1 MELNRIKKYTPA
13 GLPFLQAQILQQIY
27 LDITTNKTTDLKI
40 LSGISDYPQ
49 ESKILKNAIDSL
61 ITKNFIYGSLQEG
74 FSIPEEKFDFFQK
87 IVKELD
93 HNGKVYSSKIVDHIN
108 KNSSQLKLFLQT
120 KSISEL
126 NTYGVIHK
134 WYDYLEDFPY
144 SLIEEKFVEYNL
156 KDDSLV
162 VDPFCG
168 SGTTLVTGN
177 MFHNNAIGFDANP
190 LMTFVSK
197 VKTTW
202 NIDIT
207 KLSDIIKKVGNE
219 FITRVKTLKDN
230 SFQNGF
236 LKYMPKKE
244 LNQWLSPRLQQEVS
258 LLKDIIIKT
267 DNNDIRELLLL
278 TMSKSCFDASYVSL
292 CPGTTFY
299 PFREKKEFWNIFTEK
314 IIQMHDDLK
323 AIQVHNHYGTS
334 KLISDTCLN
343 AQNYLDNDSIDFII
357 TSPPY
362 PNDLEYTRQTR
373 LELYLLD
380 FVKSMDDIQKIKR
393 KMAKGSTK
401 LIFKES
407 NSEIFID
414 KFQSVKYVSSK
425 IFERTK
431 DKNWGFDYPRMVRE
445 YFGDMYLCMKEF
457 YPLMKSKSH
466 FLLVVGDQTIK
477 GVFIPVCDIL
487 IELAKD
493 IGYKNCRKE
502 PFRIRRSTGHDIPL
516 PEDIIILE
524 R

>member
-1 MELNRIKKYTPA
+1 MALTQNKKYTPS
-13 GLPFLQAQILQQIY
+13 GLPFLQAQILKQIY
-27 LDITTNKTTDLKI
+27 LYISKNKSTDINL
-40 LSGISDYPQ
+40 LSKISDYPPQ
-49 ESKILKNAIDSL
+49 SKILNNAIETL
-61 ITKNFIYGSLQEG
+61 VNKNFIIGSFSEG
-74 FSIPEEKFDFFQK
+74 FVVPEDRFDFFQQVIK
-87 IVKELD
+87 NFD
-93 HNGKVYSSKIVDHIN
+93 CNGKVYSSKIINHIN
-108 KNSSQLKLFLQT
+108 NNSTQVDLFIET
-120 KSISEL
+120 KSISDL
-126 NTYGVIHK
+126 NRFGVIHK

-144 SLIEEKFVEYNL
+144 SLIEDKFIEYKL
-156 KDDSLV
+156 KNDSIV

-168 SGTTLVTGN
+168 SGTTMVTAN
-177 MFHNNAIGFDANP
+177 MFHYDAIGFDANP

-202 NIDIT
+202 DIHISKLNENIRKI
-207 KLSDIIKKVGNE
+207 SDEFIKK
-219 FITRVKTLKDN
+219 VKTLKEN

-236 LKYMPKKE
+236 LQTMPKKE

-258 LLKDIIIKT
+258 LLKSIISEI
-267 DNNDIRELLLL
+267 NDKKIRDLLLMA
-278 TMSKSCFDASYVSL
+278 MSKSCFDASYVSL

-299 PFREKKEFWNIFTEK
+299 PFREKEEFWNLFTDK
-314 IIQMHDDLK
+314 IIQIYYDLK
-323 AIQVHNHYGTS
+323 AIQIHNHYGKT
-334 KLISDTCLN
+334 KTITDTCLN
-343 AQNYLDNDSIDFII
+343 AQSYMKENSIDFII

-380 FVKSMDDIQKIKR
+380 FVENMNDIQKIKR
-393 KMAKGSTK
+393 RMAKGSTK

-407 NSEIFID
+407 NSEIFIE
-414 KFQSVKYVSSK
+414 KFNSVKSISSK
-425 IFERTK
+425 IYEQTK

-457 YPLMKSKSH
+457 FPLMKSDSC

-487 IELAKD
+487 IELAKE

-502 PFRIRRSTGHDIPL
+502 TYRVRRSTAHNIPL
-516 PEDIIILE
+516 PEDIVILE